1 MSEPPLHR
9 RNVDVRV
16 DPCDAGHVVAVRPR
30 RHCTNPRALPRPRV
44 IGHPPTPSTACLGTG
59 PLVCVKMNCRILI
72 GAKSRELKS
81 LGDPLHSGHELVLR
95 HFIDEVDL
103 VHPLAPI
110 EVALV
115 DGVDSQEPGTTL
127 RVGLA
132 SLANV
137 DLGGLGLRRG
147 IATAPVRRRLANPV
161 EVAVRQPRQALE
173 PLIAKDL
180 VLTAH
185 HPPRGRST
193 QPAQRLVDLGEQP
206 DVNRGVPPLK
216 RARRTAAP
224 VPNVSRVLV
233 LTNQPRALRPRQPRD
248 LRHKATHDPF
258 VRLAQPRVVQPSQG
272 PRHEVVRPPP
282 LGEVKV
288 NRFAAG
294 HEIANLVYG
303 AHPFDVQFQEHPPM
317 IPKPPRSGSPL
328 VGFAPTLQAH
338 VSWDKTRS

>member
-1 MSEPPLHR
+1 M
-9 RNVDVRV
+9 
-16 DPCDAGHVVAVRPR
+16 
-30 RHCTNPRALPRPRV
+30 
-44 IGHPPTPSTACLGTG
+44 
-59 PLVCVKMNCRILI
+59 
-72 GAKSRELKS
+72 
-81 LGDPLHSGHELVLR
+81 
-95 HFIDEVDL
+95 
-103 VHPLAPI
+103 
-110 EVALV
+110 

-137 DLGGLGLRRG
+137 DLGGLGLRGG
-147 IATAPVRRRLANPV
+147 IATAPVRRRLAHPV

-216 RARRTAAP
+216 RARRTAAS

-233 LTNQPRALRPRQPRD
+233 LTNQPRALCPRQPRD
-248 LRHKATHDPF
+248 LRHKATHDPL
-258 VRLAQPRVVQPSQG
+258 VRLAQPRVVQPPQG
-272 PRHEVVRPPP
+272 PRHEVVRPPTV
-282 LGEVKV
+282 GEVKV
-288 NRFAAG
+288 NRLTAD

-303 AHPFDVQFQEHPPM
+303 PHPFDVQFQDHPPM

-338 VSWDKTRS
+338 VSWTRLGLPNGGRSG

>member
-1 MSEPPLHR
+1 
-9 RNVDVRV
+9 
-16 DPCDAGHVVAVRPR
+16 
-30 RHCTNPRALPRPRV
+30 
-44 IGHPPTPSTACLGTG
+44 
-59 PLVCVKMNCRILI
+59 MNCRILI
-72 GAKSRELKS
+72 GPKSREQKS

-132 SLANV
+132 SLANI
-137 DLGGLGLRRG
+137 DLGGLGLRGG
-147 IATAPVRRRLANPV
+147 IATAPVRRRLAHPV

-193 QPAQRLVDLGEQP
+193 QPAQRLVNLGEQP

-248 LRHKATHDPF
+248 LHHKATHDPF
-258 VRLAQPRVVQPSQG
+258 VRLAQPGIAQPPQG

-303 AHPFDVQFQEHPPM
+303 PHPFDVLK
-317 IPKPPRSGSPL
+317 IILR
-328 VGFAPTLQAH
+328 
-338 VSWDKTRS
+338 